1 MGCTQYVAS
10 LLLLATLGA
19 CGEPCQGQAVC
30 EDVSTEAAQAS
41 AMLQVGAEPHTF
53 MAKLSSERSCAPPTL
68 EDAHLKETAGCL
80 PDGLQESHL
89 QAVRRHAAL
98 LVSGAKPS
106 SSASQPATSGATAS
120 LDAAGFKD
128 TTSLCCPMETEQFF
142 NRLLE
147 SKGFDVCSKPHVQG
161 LMHWFSCVPDMDF
174 QYVLDVINEGNPC
187 KYWAPKGT
195 TCPALSAKCDVKWC
209 R

>member
-1 MGCTQYVAS
+1 MV
-10 LLLLATLGA
+10 LLAALGA
-19 CGEPCQGQAVC
+19 RGEPCEGQAVC
-30 EDVSTEAAQAS
+30 EDMSTEAAQAS
-41 AMLQVGAEPHTF
+41 AMLQVRAEPQKSGT
-53 MAKLSSERSCAPPTL
+53 SPERSCVTPTL
-68 EDAHLKETAGCL
+68 EHAHLKETAECL
-80 PDGLQESHL
+80 LDGLQESHL

-98 LVSGAKPS
+98 LALGAKPS
-106 SSASQPATSGATAS
+106 STASQPATSGASAS

-128 TTSLCCPMETEQFF
+128 TTSLCCPVETEAFF

-174 QYVLDVINEGNPC
+174 QYVVDTINEGNPC

>member
-1 MGCTQYVAS
+1 
-10 LLLLATLGA
+10 
-19 CGEPCQGQAVC
+19 
-30 EDVSTEAAQAS
+30 
-41 AMLQVGAEPHTF
+41 ML
-53 MAKLSSERSCAPPTL
+53 
-68 EDAHLKETAGCL
+68 
-80 PDGLQESHL
+80 DGLQESHL

-106 SSASQPATSGATAS
+106 SSASQPATSGATTS

-128 TTSLCCPMETEQFF
+128 TTSLCCPVETEAFF

-174 QYVLDVINEGNPC
+174 QYVLDVIANGNPC
-187 KYWAPKGT
+187 KFWALAGAA
-195 TCPALSAKCDVKWC
+195 CPQLSPECQGKYC